1 MQEQRLA
8 GQFATIFQQAV
19 GLAQTVEADALLV
32 LLDGP
37 TDWEELRQRAVG
49 LKVIVAAD
57 TPEELVGAPQAELLP
72 IALDMNTSPVFEKL
86 SQALLIAVADEHLAP
101 SSRVV
106 ALYSGFEAGE
116 IDSMSVLKMSDHLGR
131 LTVRDLQNL
140 QTSVPLDTLQI
151 VVNLAVEIG
160 REGREGKAVGTM
172 FVVGDHNKVLRCSHP
187 QGFDPVRGYS
197 RKDRNLRSGRVR
209 ESLKEVAQLDG
220 AFIIAADGTVLAAC
234 QYIDAPATDIAL
246 PKGFGARHWAAAA
259 ISRATK
265 AIAVTV
271 SESSGTVRLFQNGN
285 VVLRVEPFRR
295 PIKWK
300 EFGYEPPDATS

>member
-1 MQEQRLA
+1 MQEQRFA
-8 GQFATIFQQAV
+8 GQFATIFQKAV
-19 GLAQTVEADALLV
+19 GLGQTVEADALLV

-37 TDWEELRQRAVG
+37 TDWTDLRGRADA

-57 TPEELVGAPQAELLP
+57 TPDELIGAAEAGLLP
-72 IALDMNTSPVFEKL
+72 VALDMNTSPVFEKL
-86 SQALLIAVADEHLAP
+86 SQALLIAVADELLTP
-101 SSRVV
+101 TSRVV
-106 ALYSGFEAGE
+106 ALYSGFEAGQ
-116 IDSMSVLKMSDHLGR
+116 IDSMSVLKMSDLLGR

-151 VVNLAVEIG
+151 VVNLAVEVG
-160 REGREGKAVGTM
+160 REGREGKPVGTM

-187 QGFDPVRGYS
+187 QGFDPVRGYN
-197 RKDRNLRSGRVR
+197 RKDRNLRSARVR
-209 ESLKEVAQLDG
+209 ESIKEVAQLDG

-234 QYIDAPATDIAL
+234 QYVDAPATELAL
-246 PKGFGARHWAAAA
+246 PKGLGARHWAAAA

>member
-1 MQEQRLA
+1 MQEQRFA
-8 GQFATIFQQAV
+8 GQFATVFQQAV
-19 GLAQTVEADALLV
+19 GLAQTVEADALIL

-37 TDWEELRQRAVG
+37 TDWAELRERAPG
-49 LKVIVAAD
+49 LKLIVAAD
-57 TPEELVGAPQAELLP
+57 TAEELVGAPQAGLLP

-86 SQALLIAVADEHLAP
+86 SQALLIAVADELLAP

-160 REGREGKAVGTM
+160 REGREGKPVGTM
-172 FVVGDHNKVLRCSHP
+172 LVVGDHNRVLRCCHP
-187 QGFDPVRGYS
+187 QGFDPVRGYN

-209 ESLKEVAQLDG
+209 ESIKEVAQLDG
-220 AFIIAADGTVLAAC
+220 AFIVAADGTVLAAC

-300 EFGYEPPDATS
+300 EFGYEPPDVTS